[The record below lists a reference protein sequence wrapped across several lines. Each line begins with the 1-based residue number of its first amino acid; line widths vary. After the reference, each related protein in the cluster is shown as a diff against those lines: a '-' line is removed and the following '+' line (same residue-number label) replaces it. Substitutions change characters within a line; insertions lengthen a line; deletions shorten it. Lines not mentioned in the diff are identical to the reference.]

1 MVISQTEKN
10 MKKQYIN
17 PDVVV
22 LELKSSGIICT
33 SLYESLDS
41 NLMIDDDLVIPQSD
55 EGLDIDVR

>member
-1 MVISQTEKN
+1 
-10 MKKQYIN
+10 MKKQYIK

-22 LELKSSGIICT
+22 LELKYSGIICT

-55 EGLDIDVR
+55 FGFDIDIR

>member
-10 MKKQYIN
+10 MKKQYIK

-22 LELKSSGIICT
+22 LELKYSGIICT

-41 NLMIDDDLVIPQSD
+41 NLMIDDLVIIPQSD
-55 EGLDIDVR
+55 GGLDIDVR

>member
-10 MKKQYIN
+10 MKKQYIK

-41 NLMIDDDLVIPQSD
+41 NLIDDELVFPQSD
-55 EGLDIDVR
+55 EGFDIDIR

>member
-1 MVISQTEKN
+1 
-10 MKKQYIN
+10 MKKQYIK

-41 NLMIDDDLVIPQSD
+41 NVADDGLVFPQSD
-55 EGLDIDVR
+55 EGFDIDIR

>member
-10 MKKQYIN
+10 MKKQYIK

-22 LELKSSGIICT
+22 LELKYSGIICT

-41 NLMIDDDLVIPQSD
+41 NLDDLVIPESD

>member
-10 MKKQYIN
+10 MKKQYIT

-41 NLMIDDDLVIPQSD
+41 NLIDDELAIPQSD
-55 EGLDIDVR
+55 EDLDIYIR

>member
-1 MVISQTEKN
+1 

-41 NLMIDDDLVIPQSD
+41 NVTDDGLVFPQSD
-55 EGLDIDVR
+55 EGFDIDVR

>member
-10 MKKQYIN
+10 MKKQYIK

-22 LELKSSGIICT
+22 LELKYSGIICT

-41 NLMIDDDLVIPQSD
+41 NLTDDGLVFPQSD
-55 EGLDIDVR
+55 EGFDIDIR

>member
-10 MKKQYIN
+10 MKKQYIK

-22 LELKSSGIICT
+22 LELKYSGIICT

-41 NLMIDDDLVIPQSD
+41 NLDDLVIPQSD

>member
-10 MKKQYIN
+10 MKKQYIK

-22 LELKSSGIICT
+22 LELKYSGIICT

-41 NLMIDDDLVIPQSD
+41 NLVIDDELEIPESD
-55 EGLDIDVR
+55 EGLDIYIR

>member
-10 MKKQYIN
+10 MKKQYIK

-22 LELKSSGIICT
+22 LELKYSGIICT

-41 NLMIDDDLVIPQSD
+41 NLMDDGLVFPQSD
-55 EGLDIDVR
+55 GGFDIDVR

>member
-10 MKKQYIN
+10 MKKQYIK

-22 LELKSSGIICT
+22 LELKYSGIICT

-41 NLMIDDDLVIPQSD
+41 NLMIDDLVIPQSD
-55 EGLDIDVR
+55 GGLDIDVR

>member
-10 MKKQYIN
+10 MKKQYIK

-22 LELKSSGIICT
+22 LELKYSGIICT
-33 SLYESLDS
+33 SLYESLNS
-41 NLMIDDDLVIPQSD
+41 NLDDLVIPQSD